1 MRVIIDFNG
10 LIAVT
15 TRYINRIEKVRDEA
29 SFTGSDLFYRH
40 RSIKEPVEV
49 ELLRRAATA
58 ARRGMEAAVKSFRLG
73 VTEFY
78 VFAGA
83 DDYYHH
89 GQMSSS
95 NFAVYI

>member
-1 MRVIIDFNG
+1 MRVIIDFDG

-29 SFTGSDLFYRH
+29 SFTGASDIFYRH

-58 ARRGMEAAVKSFRLG
+58 ARRGMEAAVKKTT
-73 VTEFY
+73 VNIY
-78 VFAGA
+78 WIKKAG
-83 DDYYHH
+83 H
-89 GQMSSS
+89 
-95 NFAVYI
+95 